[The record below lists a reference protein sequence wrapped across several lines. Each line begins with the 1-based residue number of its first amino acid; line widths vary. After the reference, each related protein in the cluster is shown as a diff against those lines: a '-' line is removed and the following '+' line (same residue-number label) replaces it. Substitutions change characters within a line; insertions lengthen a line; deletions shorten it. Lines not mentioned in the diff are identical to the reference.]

1 MSAARFVTVWTATTI
16 ASFGAILWAS
26 GGHVFA
32 PRLEFS
38 TPLVLSPSK
47 PEAFVHGSGKEVTG
61 FSPSGPFSLQQF
73 VDEKVRG
80 PRALLAYVFRSPEAS
95 AELAEDERGPLRR
108 LLLREPLLELHA
120 LRKDESGQ
128 AIDSYLQVRITA
140 AQGVLEV
147 RNLNL
152 AALDPTFPLKLG
164 NARIELDRQGDGVFE
179 MTLTAA
185 EVACTVDT
193 TDTTESALPLRE
205 VHAVGADGEPVLCVF
220 GNDLEVR
227 SKDWRWTPE
236 RDPQAPTHFVFGEEL
251 VAKMTSRRQ
260 RIDSATES
268 RSILVSPRGGSLNV
282 EPPHLDAER
291 RAWRRARFD
300 MEHEFR
306 IDQTLLRTDRAPQ
319 SSWIEGADAWL
330 DLLIASE
337 GEQENA
343 APREAEASESGD
355 MKANARLV
363 AARVER
369 DLRAG
374 GGFGELRSR
383 AATFGF
389 AQDEE
394 NRVRSAECE
403 GPVSF
408 RPPQSSDWVAKLFG
422 EEGAGA
428 IEGEL
433 ELRCAAGAT
442 LKRPD
447 DLEPARDGH
456 EIELREQVVLGVIGG
471 PEVLRAGRWLRTRF
485 EEPPAAILAQRPAS
499 SESAPKLEP
508 RWMEADGA
516 VRLDHQGQIADGGH
530 LRVDFEGWG
539 EEAKRHLVLTEAPKV
554 RVQMDPERP
563 PLDLSCS
570 GPLELSLGPQGLERA
585 ELSGDVRADPI
596 TPDPKQLHLRCA
608 HLVVAGV
615 GEKELSFTATGAVQY
630 DEGDRHV
637 SCARLEREPSGRISV
652 VGVPAVVEILH
663 DNEPVKLRA
672 LWIGY
677 DEAQGTFYALGL
689 AQRVE
694 LEPPASMAR
703 FDVTGS
709 SRKEER
715 KGEKS
720 GEQKEASAPRER
732 KDGAA
737 ASSAEAQATPE
748 PPAEP
753 VRIAAQI
760 FAAQLNDER
769 THVMG
774 VFRVRI
780 EGAVDGRADW
790 LWARK
795 RSTARLTLGAFAARR
810 IELAHDKPGESV
822 RGTARRMV
830 WGEKDQDLRL
840 LGRPHVRWSGT
851 SDKGFDIVPG
861 AAEPAGS
868 VQTYDLRARD
878 SLMFT
883 ERLVELHGNASV
895 TRVDGRPFAIGG
907 EKVTLERNLADNK
920 PRRLTLLRNATV
932 RIPSD
937 QPGAP
942 LLFDVEAHRIDWDA
956 QTKVLF
962 IRSDHVQGG
971 KRASFSFQGQ
981 PDSARYV
988 EFDVERFVLRYVRR
1002 Q

>member
-16 ASFGAILWAS
+16 ASFSAILWAS

-32 PRLEFS
+32 PRLEFT

-61 FSPSGPFSLQQF
+61 FSPSGPFSLEQF

-80 PRALLAYVFRSPEAS
+80 TRALLAYVFRSPEAS
-95 AELAEDERGPLRR
+95 AELAEDARGPLRR

-120 LRKDESGQ
+120 LRKDASGQ
-128 AIDSYLQVRITA
+128 AIGSYLQVRITA
-140 AQGVLEV
+140 AQGALEV

-185 EVACTVDT
+185 EVACTIDT

-236 RDPQAPTHFVFGEEL
+236 RDPLAPTNFVFGAEL

-268 RSILVSPRGGSLNV
+268 RSILSSPRGGALRV

-291 RAWRRARFD
+291 RGWRRARFD

-343 APREAEASESGD
+343 APREAEAPESDD
-355 MKANARLV
+355 MKGNARLV

-374 GGFGELRSR
+374 GGFGELRAR
-383 AATFGF
+383 AATFEF

-394 NRVRSAECE
+394 NRVRASECE

-408 RPPQSSDWVAKLFG
+408 RPPQSSDWIAKLFG

-433 ELRCAAGAT
+433 ELRCAGGAT

-447 DLEPARDGH
+447 DLEPTRDGH
-456 EIELREQVVLGVIGG
+456 EIELRENVVLGVIGG

-485 EEPPAAILAQRPAS
+485 EEPPAAILAQREAS
-499 SESAPKLEP
+499 AQDAPKLEP

-554 RVQMDPERP
+554 RVQMDPERA

-585 ELSGDVRADPI
+585 KLSENVRVEPI
-596 TPDPKQLHLRCA
+596 TPDPAQLHLRCA
-608 HLVVAGV
+608 HLDVAGV
-615 GEKELSFTATGAVQY
+615 GEKELSFTARGNVQY

-637 SCARLEREPSGRISV
+637 TCDRLERAPTGRISV
-652 VGVPAVVEILH
+652 VGVPAEVAIVH
-663 DNEPVKLRA
+663 NGEPVKLRA

-677 DEAQGTFYALGL
+677 DEAQGSFYALGL
-689 AQRVE
+689 ARRVE
-694 LEPPASMAR
+694 LEPPASLAR

-709 SRKEER
+709 SRGDAKKEPSA
-715 KGEKS
+715 KGEK
-720 GEQKEASAPRER
+720 KNADPAVAPEAPPTS
-732 KDGAA
+732 
-737 ASSAEAQATPE
+737 E

-760 FAAQLNDER
+760 FAAKLQEER
-769 THVMG
+769 TQVMG
-774 VFRVRI
+774 VFRVRV
-780 EGAVDGRADW
+780 EGAVEAHADW

-795 RSTARLTLGAFAARR
+795 TQTARLTLGAFAARR
-810 IELAHDKPGESV
+810 IELARDVPGEQV

-861 AAEPAGS
+861 TAEPAGS

-878 SLMFT
+878 SMMFT
-883 ERLVELHGNASV
+883 ERLVELHGQASV

-937 QPGAP
+937 QPGDP

-956 QTKVLF
+956 KTKVLF
-962 IRSDHVQGG
+962 IRSDHLQGGG

-988 EFDVERFVLRYVRR
+988 EFDVERFVLREVRR

>member
-1 MSAARFVTVWTATTI
+1 MSAARFFTVWTATTI

-26 GGHVFA
+26 GGHVLA
-32 PRLEFS
+32 PRVEFS
-38 TPLVLSPSK
+38 TPLVLSPSQ
-47 PEAFVHGSGKEVTG
+47 PDTFVHGSGKELTS
-61 FSPSGPFSLQQF
+61 FSPSGPFFLEQF

-80 PRALLAYVFRSPEAS
+80 TRALLTYRFRSPEART
-95 AELAEDERGPLRR
+95 ENAEDALGPLRR
-108 LLLREPLLELHA
+108 LLLREPLLELYA
-120 LRKDESGQ
+120 LRKDENGI
-128 AIDSYLQVRITA
+128 ATDSYLQVRITA
-140 AQGVLEV
+140 ADGALEL
-147 RNLNL
+147 RSTNL
-152 AALDPTFPLKLG
+152 AALDPSFPLRLRR
-164 NARIELDRQGDGVFE
+164 AHIELDRQGDGVFE
-179 MTLTAA
+179 MQLDAV
-185 EVACTVDT
+185 EMACIVDT
-193 TDTTESALPLRE
+193 TDTSESALPLRE
-205 VHAVGADGEPVLCVF
+205 AHATGAAGEPVLCTF

-227 SKDWRWTPE
+227 SKDWRWIPE
-236 RDPQAPTHFVFGEEL
+236 QDPAAPSDFVFGEEL
-251 VAKMTSRRQ
+251 VAKMLSVRR
-260 RIDSATES
+260 RIDSATEA
-268 RSILVSPRGGSLNV
+268 RSILVSPRGGTLRV
-282 EPPHLDAER
+282 EPPHLDAEK

-306 IDQTLLRTDRAPQ
+306 IDQTLLRTDRPAQ

-337 GEQENA
+337 GEAKNA
-343 APREAEASESGD
+343 APRDAAEDSSGNV
-355 MKANARLV
+355 KANARLV

-383 AATFGF
+383 AATFEF

-394 NRVRSAECE
+394 NRVRAAECE

-408 RPPQSSDWVAKLFG
+408 RPPQSSDWIAKLFG

-433 ELRCAAGAT
+433 ELRCVGGAT

-447 DLEPARDGH
+447 DLELTRAGH
-456 EIELREQVVLGVIGG
+456 EIELREDVVLGVIGG

-485 EEPPAAILAQRPAS
+485 EEPPAAILAQRATNT
-499 SESAPKLEP
+499 EDAPKLEP

-554 RVQMDPERP
+554 RVQMDEERP

-570 GPLELSLGPQGLERA
+570 GPLELSLGKNGLERA
-585 ELSGDVRADPI
+585 ELSGEVRVEPI
-596 TPDPKQLHLRCA
+596 TPDPAQLHLRCA
-608 HLVVAGV
+608 HLDVAGV
-615 GEKELSFTATGAVQY
+615 GEKELSFVARGAVQY

-637 SCARLEREPSGRISV
+637 TCDRLERAPSGRISV
-652 VGVPAVVEILH
+652 VGVPADVRIVH
-663 DNEPVKLRA
+663 KGEPVKLRA

-677 DEAQGTFYALGL
+677 DEAQGSFYALGL

-694 LEPPASMAR
+694 LEPPASLAR

-709 SRKEER
+709 SRGDAKKEPR
-715 KGEKS
+715 AKGEKKKT
-720 GEQKEASAPRER
+720 EPAVAPEAPLE
-732 KDGAA
+732 
-737 ASSAEAQATPE
+737 PE

-760 FAAQLNDER
+760 FAAKLSEER
-769 THVMG
+769 TQVMG
-774 VFRVRI
+774 VFRVRVA
-780 EGAVDGRADW
+780 GAVDARADW

-795 RSTARLTLGAFAARR
+795 THTARFTLGAFAARR
-810 IELAHDKPGESV
+810 IELAHEVPGEKV

-830 WGEKDQDLRL
+830 WGEKDEDLRL

-861 AAEPAGS
+861 AAEPAGTE
-868 VQTYDLRARD
+868 QTYDLRARD
-878 SLMFT
+878 SMMFT
-883 ERLVELHGNASV
+883 ERLVELRSQASV
-895 TRVDGRPFAIGG
+895 TRVDGRPFALGG
-907 EKVTLERNLADNK
+907 EKITLERNLADGE
-920 PRRLTLLRNATV
+920 PRKLSMLNDATV
-932 RIPSD
+932 RLPSD

-956 QTKVLF
+956 KTKVLF
-962 IRSDHVQGG
+962 IRGDRQRSG
-971 KRASFSFQGQ
+971 KRANFSFQGQ
-981 PDSARYV
+981 PDSAWYV
-988 EFDVERFVLRYVRR
+988 EFDVERFVLREVRR